1 LTRSHLPGLLISVT
15 GVILVGLNLRIAIT
29 SIPPLL
35 ASLGL
40 GGTAQSLLVTL
51 PVLCFAAGAP
61 AGPRVRRLLGEEK
74 AIFFLMS
81 LLMVAIAVR
90 GAFPSV
96 ALFPATL
103 ACALSIAVVN
113 VHIPSLVKRRFPD
126 RPGPIMSL
134 YTTAFLLG
142 AGIAAWL
149 ALPAKE
155 ALGNSLRMGLG
166 IWTLPAALALVV
178 WFPQLRVEK
187 QAVPTTRDGDKSSVW
202 RNPIAWQVTVFLGTS
217 SLIFFGVFSWLPQI
231 DTSRGI
237 STSTSGYLLLL
248 AIVFGIVGSLGM
260 PTLARRFGD
269 QRPAVVVASLI
280 QMVGFLGLFL
290 APAQTAIFWAA
301 VFGVGNGGTLSLALL
316 LIVLR
321 SADEHV
327 AARLSSMAQ
336 AAGYLIAATG
346 PLVTGLLHELL
357 GGWSASI
364 WFLMLAG
371 LACLLAGFSAG
382 YDRVVGGAPVSAAS

>member
-1 LTRSHLPGLLISVT
+1 MRASPDLTRSHLPGLLISVT

-142 AGIAAWL
+142 AGIAA
-149 ALPAKE
+149 
-155 ALGNSLRMGLG
+155 
-166 IWTLPAALALVV
+166 
-178 WFPQLRVEK
+178 
-187 QAVPTTRDGDKSSVW
+187 
-202 RNPIAWQVTVFLGTS
+202 
-217 SLIFFGVFSWLPQI
+217 
-231 DTSRGI
+231 
-237 STSTSGYLLLL
+237 
-248 AIVFGIVGSLGM
+248 
-260 PTLARRFGD
+260 
-269 QRPAVVVASLI
+269 
-280 QMVGFLGLFL
+280 
-290 APAQTAIFWAA
+290 
-301 VFGVGNGGTLSLALL
+301 
-316 LIVLR
+316 
-321 SADEHV
+321 
-327 AARLSSMAQ
+327 
-336 AAGYLIAATG
+336 
-346 PLVTGLLHELL
+346 
-357 GGWSASI
+357 
-364 WFLMLAG
+364 
-371 LACLLAGFSAG
+371 
-382 YDRVVGGAPVSAAS
+382 